1 MTPEDRIM
9 QVLNG
14 LKPGQALTQTHL
26 SALSGVSEDA
36 MYSAMQQLEFL
47 GLMRSKWINRTKVFQ
62 RT

>member
-1 MTPEDRIM
+1 M